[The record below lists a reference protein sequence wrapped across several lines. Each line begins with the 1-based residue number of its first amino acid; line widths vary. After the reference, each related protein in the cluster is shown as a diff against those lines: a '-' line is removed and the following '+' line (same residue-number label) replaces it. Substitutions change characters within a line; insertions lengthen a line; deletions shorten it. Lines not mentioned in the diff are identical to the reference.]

1 MLIGVLLQLVL
12 PLLNTDGLKT
22 QGLVHWLYLRKTAD
36 AQTSALSSLLN
47 FCVKANASVAT
58 LLTQGKLVCEREW
71 LPVRPIRGGRRR
83 ETRRR
88 KVIGEGVERMQS
100 KVRFLPPLESGACWA
115 TPTCS
120 GRNAHAP
127 PFSKH
132 GKNWEPTGTKRRE
145 LFQPMPKSS

>member
-1 MLIGVLLQLVL
+1 VL

-88 KVIGEGVERMQS
+88 KVIGEG
-100 KVRFLPPLESGACWA
+100 G
-115 TPTCS
+115 
-120 GRNAHAP
+120 GAHAVEGQVP
-127 PFSKH
+127 SASRVWRLLGNSNVLRK
-132 GKNWEPTGTKRRE
+132 KRPRAAFFE
-145 LFQPMPKSS
+145 ARKKLGIDGD